1 MKGTKDTYIATYAL
15 APSQIDGIGWVAT
28 ATDRSFHNGLFGM
41 GETPELAT
49 RGLAQ
54 TIRDALRGPAA
65 AQRGWAPD
73 RFTRVL
79 LMHAVQYDLDE
90 LPDA

>member
-1 MKGTKDTYIATYAL
+1 MKAPTGTYIATYTL
-15 APSQIDGIGWVAT
+15 APAQIDGIGWVAT
-28 ATDRSFHNGLFGM
+28 ATERTFHKGLFGM
-41 GETPELAT
+41 GETPELAIQ
-49 RGLAQ
+49 GLAQ
-54 TIRDALRGPAA
+54 TIRAALHGPAA

-79 LMHAVQYDLDE
+79 LMHAVEYDLAT